1 MMSYATTIWK
11 HHQVVAACIPRIS
24 LPILS
29 LRYSSTNVNPVGND
43 LEMANAKP
51 MDQIPGPKGLPII
64 GTLLDY
70 VRNDGW
76 GFKNLFA
83 ITEERRQQY
92 GPIYEEKM
100 GHYSIVYVSTVE
112 DAEKV
117 LRAEGKYP
125 DRNPIIPLVEYRK
138 KRNLSMGVILSKDE
152 EWKKFRS
159 VMDKKMMRPREI
171 AYYSDRINDL
181 SNDFIQRLK
190 RLRGNNGIV
199 LDIEKEINK
208 YTAESVAGI
217 LLEKRLGMFKEPIEP
232 KVEEFYQSVTKILE
246 ATSDLLTVP
255 VFVFKYIFNKN
266 WKKLVKWSDLAF
278 QFADDIIE
286 EKREQLEKKIAS
298 TDDIARSGSGVDFL
312 SYVIATGKL
321 NRSEANVVM
330 IELLLTGI
338 DTGANTL
345 LWMLYDIGKNPRVQN
360 RLRDEIRGVMKDSK
374 EPNLDLFQK
383 MPYLRACLQETLRIH
398 PISVALPRII
408 NEDLVLSGYKVPAK
422 SFVWIGHY
430 FMARDESAFT
440 NPSQYM
446 PERWL
451 RGSDRQGNKSE
462 SRFQYLPFGYG
473 PRMCIGKRIAEMEIY
488 TLMSKLILE
497 CEIETKNSSENTPIN
512 RMILVPRDKMQ
523 IAFHNLV

>member
-92 GPIYEEKM
+92 GPIYKEKM

-138 KRNLSMGVILSKDE
+138 KRNLSMGVILSAKH
-152 EWKKFRS
+152 
-159 VMDKKMMRPREI
+159 
-171 AYYSDRINDL
+171 YYAE
-181 SNDFIQRLK
+181 FIF
-190 RLRGNNGIV
+190 IS
-199 LDIEKEINK
+199 ISII
-208 YTAESVAGI
+208 TAVAGI

-266 WKKLVKWSDLAF
+266 WKKL
-278 QFADDIIE
+278 
-286 EKREQLEKKIAS
+286 
-298 TDDIARSGSGVDFL
+298 
-312 SYVIATGKL
+312 
-321 NRSEANVVM
+321 
-330 IELLLTGI
+330 
-338 DTGANTL
+338 GANTL

-360 RLRDEIRGVMKDSK
+360 RLRDEIRRVMKDSK

-488 TLMSKLILE
+488 TLMSKIMPIQEL
-497 CEIETKNSSENTPIN
+497 TENISDNHYPNIVKEYN
-512 RMILVPRDKMQ
+512 KSQFL
-523 IAFHNLV
+523 